1 MPKILIAEDDPAIR
15 DLLSQVLR
23 LEGYAIEAHAEGSGA
38 LASLKGVAPD
48 AVVLDL
54 MMPNVDGLELL
65 NHIRSEPS
73 TSTLPVVILTAK
85 ADDATTWAGWS
96 GGCDY
101 YMTKPFEPEELVAT
115 LQRLLAA
122 GAAR

>member
-1 MPKILIAEDDPAIR
+1 MPKILIAEDDPSIR
-15 DLLSQVLR
+15 DLLTQILR
-23 LEGYAIEAHAEGSGA
+23 LEGYVVEAHAEGASA
-38 LASLKGVAPD
+38 LASLKAAAPD

-65 NHIRSEPS
+65 NHIRSEAA

-85 ADDATTWAGWS
+85 GDDATTWAGWS

-101 YMTKPFEPEELVAT
+101 YMTKPFEPDELLST
-115 LQRLLAA
+115 LARLMHA
-122 GAAR
+122 GAGR